1 MGKMGSRVARVHPK
15 VLESSFRFT
24 GNSERRG
31 FSGDLVYVSY
41 RRGVSS
47 ADA

>member
-1 MGKMGSRVARVHPK
+1 MGKWGLEWLELR
-15 VLESSFRFT
+15 VLESSFIFT